1 MGEITVSTTTSGA
14 QFQPS
19 VDSVFGAQ
27 YVAMWADES
36 NAGIKGQNLSVTGT
50 KLGSEFQ
57 VSSPAAAPGGNTNRQ
72 WPTVESAGFSSFA
85 VWREEAFNL
94 PPGPQLKLRRFV
106 GGQPSGPEVQV
117 NGSDIDPA
125 TRPSVTNMID
135 GGCLVTWAGSRADQR
150 IRAQRFT
157 SEGIKAGP
165 EFTVNTT
172 EGFHVNP
179 AVTVLADGNYAIAWT
194 TDPSSIGGGRLT
206 FRVFDFE
213 GVPQGGEVQPNAS
226 GFKGDN
232 AITLLDNGR
241 FVVAHIDGIGPSDI
255 GVPQTTVEASVY
267 DPSGGG
273 VEVTSVTAGQPRD
286 FNRSSPALTALPGGR
301 FLLAWV
307 EKSAATFDTVPA
319 VMAKM
324 CSVSA
329 LSLSD
334 KVQVSTATA
343 GDRFQLCAAAAFGDG
358 AESVFLAWADDGGTS
373 DFAVRGRAFTV
384 TSTGQ
389 LLAA

>member
-1 MGEITVSTTTSGA
+1 MGEIMVSTTTSGA

-19 VDSVFGAQ
+19 VDSVLGAQ
-27 YVAMWADES
+27 YVATWADES
-36 NAGIKGQNLSVTGT
+36 NAGIKGQNLGVTGA
-50 KLGSEFQ
+50 KLGAEFQ

-72 WPTVESAGFSSFA
+72 WPTIESAGFSSFA
-85 VWREEAFNL
+85 VWREEAFNP

-106 GGQPSGPEVQV
+106 NGQPSGAEVQV
-117 NGSDIDPA
+117 NGSEIDPA

-135 GGCLVTWAGSRADQR
+135 GGCLVTWAGARADQR

-179 AVTVLADGNYAIAWT
+179 AVTVLADGNYVIAWT

-241 FVVAHIDGIGPSDI
+241 FVVAHIDGIGPSDL

-273 VEVTSVTAGQPRD
+273 VEITSVTAGQPRD

-301 FLLAWV
+301 FLLGWV
-307 EKSAATFDTVPA
+307 EKSAATFDTVPT

-324 CSVSA
+324 CSDTA

-389 LLAA
+389 LVAA

>member
-1 MGEITVSTTTSGA
+1 MGEIMVNTTDSGI

-19 VDSVFGAQ
+19 VDSVHGTQ

-36 NAGIKGQNLSVTGT
+36 NAGIRGQNLGTTGT
-50 KLGSEFQ
+50 KLGEEFL
-57 VSSPAAAPGGNTNRQ
+57 VSTSTPPGANTNRQ
-72 WPTVESAGFSSFA
+72 WPTFESAGFSSFA
-85 VWREEAFNL
+85 VWREEAFN
-94 PPGPQLKLRRFV
+94 PPPVPRLKLRRFV
-106 GGQPSGPEVQV
+106 DGQPSGPEVQV
-117 NGSDIDPA
+117 NGTDIDPG

-135 GGCLVTWAGSRADQR
+135 GGCLVTWAAASPDQR
-150 IRAQRFT
+150 IRAQRFN

-172 EGFHVNP
+172 SGFHLSP

-213 GVPQGGEVQPNAS
+213 GVPQGGEIQPNAS

-241 FVVAHIDGIGPSDI
+241 FVVAHVDSIGLSDL
-255 GVPQTTVEASVY
+255 GVEQTTVEASIY
-267 DPSGGG
+267 DPNGGG
-273 VEVTSVTAGQPRD
+273 AEVTSVTAGQPKN
-286 FNRSSPALTALPGGR
+286 FNRSSPALAPLPGGR
-301 FLLAWV
+301 FLLSWV
-307 EKSAATFDTVPA
+307 EKSAATFETVPT

-324 CSVSA
+324 CSDTA

-334 KVQVSTATA
+334 KVPVSTATA
-343 GDRFQLCAAAAFGDG
+343 GNRFQVCAASAFGNG
-358 AESVFLAWADDGGTS
+358 AESVFIAWADDDGTS
-373 DFAVRGRAFTV
+373 NFAVRGRAFGV
-384 TSTGQ
+384 TSSGQ
-389 LLAA
+389 LVEA